1 MPSFNFRKSKQSSNT
16 KFYKQFYK
24 FCNIFQI
31 PVYQSDF
38 LINWKKKKRDTE
50 RQHKCDYLTGS
61 LFSAVLGMSFLWNA
75 SDSYS

>member
-38 LINWKKKKRDTE
+38 LINWKKKKEIQKDNTNVIIL
-50 RQHKCDYLTGS
+50 QVLYL
-61 LFSAVLGMSFLWNA
+61 VLC
-75 SDSYS
+75 